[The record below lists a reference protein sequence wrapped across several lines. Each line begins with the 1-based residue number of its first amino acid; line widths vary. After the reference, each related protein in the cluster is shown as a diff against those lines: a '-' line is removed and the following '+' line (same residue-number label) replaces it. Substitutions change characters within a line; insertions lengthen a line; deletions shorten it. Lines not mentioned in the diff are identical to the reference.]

1 MRSFF
6 LGVLTAFLIAAL
18 SSLVLDLFQK
28 GSDVA
33 NTTSG
38 ARVDFA
44 KDGIAGGHG
53 VH

>member
-1 MRSFF
+1 MKAFI
-6 LGVLTAFLIAAL
+6 LAVLTAFIIAGL
-18 SSLVLDLFQK
+18 SSLVLDIFQK

-44 KDGIAGGHG
+44 KDGIAG